1 MRDYILQMDLHLFG
15 EPNTNVTTSGGL
27 TDEMKT
33 YYSDYL
39 IDLVEPELVHDLF
52 AQKHKVPGN
61 NGKTIEFRQWDS
73 LPEMTT
79 PLTEGVTPDG
89 QSLSMSTITATVEQ
103 YGGYVTLS
111 DMLML
116 TAIDPALVV
125 ATKAIASQ
133 AGRTLDTVTREV
145 LNSGTVVQYA
155 DGQVTSRGQLSYTD
169 AKTNCNLTAQ
179 AIKKAVRFLE
189 SQDAPKINGYYV
201 GIVHP
206 YTKFDLTND
215 PEWRAPH
222 EYVDT
227 DNIYENEIGELYG
240 VRFVQSSRA
249 KKFEAKNLAGAS
261 KTLTVNKS
269 GGYTG
274 AITSVT
280 FDGGTVENGALVG
293 RKIMINGI
301 TATITANTASTLTF
315 ASTNFGTVADDTTIY
330 PGEGGANGVDIYS
343 TLIMGADA
351 YGTTELTDGGLQHI
365 TKQLGSAGT
374 ADPLEQRATC
384 GWKATKVSELLV
396 PQYIVRIETTAT
408 P

>member
-1 MRDYILQMDLHLFG
+1 MSILKKFMLLPVVLSLFDG
-15 EPNTNVTTSGGL
+15 QPNTQTTATDGL

-52 AQKHKVPGN
+52 AQKRPIPKNG
-61 NGKTIEFRQWDS
+61 GKTIEFRQWDT

-89 QSLSMSTITATVEQ
+89 QALSMSTVMATVEQ

-111 DMLML
+111 DMLIL
-116 TAIDPALVV
+116 TAIDPVLIV

-133 AGRTLDTVTREV
+133 AGRSLDTISREV
-145 LNSGTVVQYA
+145 LNSGTIVQYA
-155 DGQVTSRGQLSYTD
+155 EGQVSDRAALAYTD
-169 AKTNCNLTAQ
+169 EATNCNLTAR
-179 AIKKAVRFLE
+179 AVRMAVRFLE
-189 SQDAPKINGYYV
+189 SQDAPKIDGYYA

-206 YTKFDLTND
+206 YCKFDIMSD
-215 PEWRAPH
+215 DEWRKPH

-249 KKFEAKNLAGAS
+249 KKFEGAGA
-261 KTLTVNKS
+261 
-269 GGYTG
+269 
-274 AITSVT
+274 
-280 FDGGTVENGALVG
+280 
-293 RKIMINGI
+293 
-301 TATITANTASTLTF
+301 
-315 ASTNFGTVADDTTIY
+315 
-330 PGEGGANGVDIYS
+330 GGADVYS

-351 YGTTELTDGGLQHI
+351 YGTTEVTGGGLQHI
-365 TKQLGSAGT
+365 VKQLGSAGT
-374 ADPLEQRATC
+374 ADALNQRATC
-384 GWKATKVSELLV
+384 GWKATKVTELLV